1 MLKMFAVML
10 TVVVAPMV
18 CVDGA
23 TVAQYLRG
31 TTVYSLFQDA
41 GLTDLLTGDDP
52 VTLFIPSDVYLLR
65 YLSSHGTSLSQ
76 LRQNPEGLKDLLQYH
91 VVSGRYARRDLY
103 NEEKLQAVNG
113 DTIRVNTYGTS
124 LGAYAKVDVDVDID
138 VDSWRIT
145 AQGVA
150 FQSRDYA
157 ASNGVIHFLYG
168 IMEPANGTV
177 ADVIASQSDLST
189 LLSAAQAAG
198 LVDFL
203 ADQNPI
209 TVFAPTDA
217 AFNALGDT
225 VQTLL
230 TKPDLLAQILSYH
243 VVPGTIYSAGI
254 HATDLHTFEEA
265 DRLHLTS
272 RFGTSFSIENGHLMR
287 NGEDMS
293 AINGVVHKIDHVL
306 IPDSLKSQI

>member
-124 LGAYAKVDVDVDID
+124 
-138 VDSWRIT
+138 RIT